1 MRCCAIVVAL
11 ALSAPIAGSAP
22 AAAEDHLRVGIPAT
36 ESFPFMPVDFGA
48 SLGIFQHDG
57 VSVERIILLGG
68 GKLHQG
74 MIADAIDIAV
84 GSGTDFAFLVK
95 GAPEIGIAAMAGPP
109 RLLGFVVPYDSPAHG
124 PDDLRGKLIGTASA
138 GSLTDWLAHR
148 LAQERHWAPD
158 DLRVAVI
165 GADKTTITAAL
176 VTHQLD
182 AAVTASALGFE
193 LAETQRGRL
202 LLSAA
207 TIAGDFVTYAI
218 FATDKIVQDNP
229 NAVREFLKGWFE
241 TIAYMRAHRD
251 ETIAYAVT
259 AVRRSA
265 GVEAQEYDTVMPM
278 YSADGKFP
286 ASGLAVVRRSFVEM
300 RVFDSEPDLTKYYTE
315 AFLPETK

>member
-1 MRCCAIVVAL
+1 MRYCAAAVAL
-11 ALSAPIAGSAP
+11 GLPALLAAWP
-22 AAAEDHLRVGIPAT
+22 AVALDKVKVGIPST
-36 ESFPFMPVDFGA
+36 EAFSFMPVDFGD
-48 SLGIFQHDG
+48 SLGIFQRNG
-57 VSVERIILLGG
+57 ISVEKIILLGS

-74 MIADAIDIAV
+74 MIADAVDVAV

-95 GAPEIGIAAMAGPP
+95 GAPEMGVAAMAGPP
-109 RLLGFVVPYDSPAHG
+109 LLLGFVVPYDSPAHG
-124 PDDLRGKLIGTASA
+124 PDDLRGKLIGAASA

-148 LAQERHWAPD
+148 LAQARHWGPD
-158 DLRVAVI
+158 DLKVVAI

-202 LLSAA
+202 LLPASA
-207 TIAGDFVTYAI
+207 IVGDFVTHAI
-218 FATDKIVQDNP
+218 FATNKIVHDNP

-241 TIAYMRAHRD
+241 TIAYERAHRD
-251 ETIAYAVT
+251 ETIAYAVA

-265 GVEAQEYDTVMPM
+265 AVEAQEYDTVMPM

-286 ASGLAVVRRSFVEM
+286 ASGLDVVRQSFVEM
-300 RVFDSEPDLTKYYTE
+300 HILDNKPDLTKYYTE
-315 AFLPETK
+315 EFLPKTK